1 MFIKFAVNSLEPFL
15 AKSFKISDKSKNK
28 IWNSV
33 FYFYFSCIKKENMKN
48 KALLVGINKY
58 PDPRNELRGCVND
71 ILEMEHFIAERSK
84 VYSKQ
89 NIKKLTNKDAT
100 KKGILTQL
108 KWLIEDAEAG
118 DQLLFH
124 YSGHGA
130 QAPTK
135 FNSLEKDGL
144 DEIICPYDF
153 DGTNNT
159 SLRDKEFAQL
169 FAAIPKGVHFVW
181 ISDSCHAEDLSRDPF
196 KLDEEDF
203 NANNTHYRFFTGLP
217 HYEQSVDEEEQ
228 KSNITNGGIAPIIN
242 PLNGALLSACQ
253 SHELSADTYINKRF
267 IGAFTHYLIENL
279 NKYSGNKNMR
289 SIVGLVNK
297 DLEKNGYDQN
307 PQSEGLLENKFF
319 FL

>member
-1 MFIKFAVNSLEPFL
+1 V
-15 AKSFKISDKSKNK
+15 
-28 IWNSV
+28 
-33 FYFYFSCIKKENMKN
+33 YKKENMKN

-71 ILEMEHFIAERSK
+71 ILDMEHFIAESNK
-84 VYSKQ
+84 VYPKQ
-89 NIKKLTNKDAT
+89 NIKKLTNKEAT
-100 KKGILTQL
+100 KKEILIQL
-108 KWLIEDAEAG
+108 KWLIEGAEAG

-130 QAPTK
+130 QAPTLYAA
-135 FNSLEKDGL
+135 LEKDGL

-153 DGTNNT
+153 DGTNKT
-159 SLRDKEFAQL
+159 SLSDKEFAQL

-196 KLDEEDF
+196 KVDEEDF
-203 NANNTHYRFFTGLP
+203 NANNTHFRFFTGLP
-217 HYEQSVDEEEQ
+217 HDELGVNEEEQ
-228 KSNITNGGIAPIIN
+228 KSYITIGGFAPIIN

-289 SIVGLVNK
+289 SIIGLVNK